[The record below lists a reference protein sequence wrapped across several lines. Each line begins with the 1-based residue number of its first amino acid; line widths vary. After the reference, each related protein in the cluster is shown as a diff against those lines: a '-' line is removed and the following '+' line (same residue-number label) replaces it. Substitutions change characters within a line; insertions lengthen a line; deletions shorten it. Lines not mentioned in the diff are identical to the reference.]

1 MVRYVFRGGGGGRA
15 VAMLKCVGIY
25 QLLNGD
31 LVVVGTCLV
40 VFLRG
45 GGGD

>member
-1 MVRYVFRGGGGGRA
+1 MFSGERGAG
-15 VAMLKCVGIY
+15 VAMLKCVGMY